1 MGVEVEIFGQRFII
15 KSDEDQ
21 AYIRK
26 LAEYVDKKMNE
37 VNGKLQLSTPRKV
50 AVLAALNI
58 THELFNMKREMQ
70 EKDTDIANRADR
82 LLELISIEF
91 KA

>member
-15 KSDEDQ
+15 KSDEDN
-21 AYIRK
+21 AYILK

-58 THELFNMKREMQ
+58 THELFSMKREMQ

-82 LLELISIEF
+82 LLELISVEF